1 MSFRDRLLRTVD
13 AEQARTQRRIV
24 DEAVTLGGVPGISA
38 REIAEF
44 IGSEKF
50 RTRMRGI
57 GVTAAEALA
66 LE

>member
-13 AEQARTQRRIV
+13 AEQVRTQQRIV
-24 DEAVTLGGVPGISA
+24 NEAVTLGGVPGISA

-44 IGSEKF
+44 IKSEEF

-57 GVTAAEALA
+57 GVTAAEVLG